1 MGCSQSSQSVIL
13 SLTDEIKI
21 LHQKKSQII
30 LELDAL
36 KEQNKFFS
44 MTEEE
49 KNMTKRRLSSDLIT
63 LQSEYERL
71 ENLNSQISGL
81 SSKIE
86 HLDADLKIKSE
97 LAETLSDT
105 CEKAKNR
112 YLQIVEVN
120 NKIINESSDLS
131 FEHTKKSKHAHS
143 YSFAQQENNNLQEKI
158 SDLEENLK
166 KLQAAEDLIAE
177 NELKIRETE
186 EKIVDTRPL
195 IQAQNEKHA
204 FLLKIQNEI
213 QALKHV
219 LTSVSLTS
227 SEKKFESQLLTTLS
241 MCSSKSK
248 KLSERL
254 ESLNS
259 INLEDLKSQKETQ
272 TLIRQTL
279 KSDLKSSINQANQ
292 LFIELCQLQSKKTS
306 FQLDSTKKVTEL
318 EDAYQ
323 QACRKI
329 QKKESQKVNL
339 EKELKEYQDILKE
352 LDFK

>member
-13 SLTDEIKI
+13 SLTDEIKS

-49 KNMTKRRLSSDLIT
+49 KNMTTRRLSSDLVT

-71 ENLNSQISGL
+71 ANLNSQFSGL

-86 HLDADLKIKSE
+86 LLEAEIKVKSE
-97 LAETLSDT
+97 HADTLSDT
-105 CEKAKNR
+105 CEKTKNK
-112 YLQIVEVN
+112 YLQIVEEN

-131 FEHTKKSKHAHS
+131 FEHTKKSKHAYS

-158 SDLEENLK
+158 RDLEDNLK
-166 KLQAAEDLIAE
+166 KLQETEDLIAE

-186 EKIVDTRPL
+186 EKIVNIKPL
-195 IQAQNEKHA
+195 IQVQNEKHA

-219 LTSVSLTS
+219 ITSVSLTS
-227 SEKKFESQLLTTLS
+227 SEKKFQSQLLSTLS
-241 MCSSKSK
+241 QCRSKSQ
-248 KLSERL
+248 KLSEKL
-254 ESLNS
+254 EILNS
-259 INLEDLKSQKETQ
+259 FNLEELKSQKETQ

-279 KSDLKSSINQANQ
+279 KADLQNSITQANQ
-292 LFIELCQLQSKKTS
+292 LFIEICKLQSKKDS
-306 FQLDSTKKVTEL
+306 FRLYSTKKVSEL
-318 EDAYQ
+318 EDAYN

-339 EKELKEYQDILKE
+339 EKELKEYLDILKD